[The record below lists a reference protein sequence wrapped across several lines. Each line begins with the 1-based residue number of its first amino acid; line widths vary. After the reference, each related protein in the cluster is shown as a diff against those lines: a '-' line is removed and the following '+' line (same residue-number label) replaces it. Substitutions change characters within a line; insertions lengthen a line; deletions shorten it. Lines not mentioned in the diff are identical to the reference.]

1 MLDNNQ
7 QPKLF
12 DSRTVLAIA
21 IIGVFYLGW
30 QKYLSTKYPQLTQS
44 QKTEQKNSQN
54 QNAPVEKPANN
65 SATQGFPAVVDKTS
79 ATDSKAVVQNR
90 SWELGPE
97 QLVTYEDEKV
107 TFKITNHGMGVV
119 GFKSKNYF
127 DRKNKPVSLT
137 LDDRPVYAF
146 VWGPENR
153 VVEFQVTQ
161 SENQFRGVALV
172 GEFKIERTLTYNPNS
187 YSFDQEIKIDNPEG
201 KQTQYSLLSYD
212 RVIKPESSSW
222 LFPSFEFQDLL
233 VFTGLD
239 KKEHLNVSQSNED
252 LKGDFKTLKLYS
264 LGTQY
269 FTTGL
274 LDQSDIKPDLKFSSD
289 ANEKTVLHAL
299 IYSVPQTV
307 SALYK
312 QAIFIGP
319 KSSENLKAA
328 NEGFVALLDYGM
340 FGWLAKPMLAVMKW
354 FYGIVGNWGIA
365 IILLTLLVRALVLP
379 FNLMSY
385 RSMKGMQVIQ
395 PQLQSLREKYKDD
408 PVTLNREMMTV
419 MKQNNANPLAG
430 CLPMLLQIPV
440 FFALYRVIGSS
451 VELYQAPFYGW
462 IQDLSLHDKFYVLPV
477 LMAATFY
484 IQQKITPTTMDPAQ
498 ARIMLWIPVVFCLF
512 MLNLPAG
519 LTLYMFISAVF
530 GIIQQK
536 TFMKVMS

>member
-1 MLDNNQ
+1 MLENNQ

-12 DSRTVLAIA
+12 DTRTILAIA

-30 QKYLSTKYPQLTQS
+30 QKYLSSKYPHLSQS
-44 QKTEQKNSQN
+44 QKAEDVKKEN
-54 QNAPVEKPANN
+54 QNKPVEKPADK
-65 SATQGFPAVVDKTS
+65 SADLGSSISEKRPTD
-79 ATDSKAVVQNR
+79 DSKPTASRSSQQLGVEQFAV
-90 SWELGPE
+90 
-97 QLVTYEDEKV
+97 YEDEKV

-127 DRKNKPVSLT
+127 DRKNNPVNLTLEEKPVYT
-137 LDDRPVYAF
+137 FA
-146 VWGPENR
+146 WGPENQ
-153 VVEFQVTQ
+153 VIEFQVTQ
-161 SENQFRGVALV
+161 SQNQFKGVALV
-172 GEFKIERTLTYNPNS
+172 GDFKIERTLTYNPKS
-187 YSFDQEIKIDNPEG
+187 YSFDQEIKIENPAG
-201 KQTQYSLLSYD
+201 KQTQYSLLSFD
-212 RVIKPESSSW
+212 RIIMPESSSW
-222 LFPSFEFQDLL
+222 LFPAFEFQDLL

-239 KKEHLNVSQSNED
+239 KKEHVNVSQSKENVS
-252 LKGDFKTLKLYS
+252 GDFKTLKLYS

-289 ANEKTVLHAL
+289 VGERTILHSL
-299 IYSVPQTV
+299 IYSVPQAV
-307 SALYK
+307 SSFYK

-328 NEGFVALLDYGM
+328 NEGFAALLDYGM

-354 FYGIVGNWGIA
+354 FYGLVGNWGIA
-365 IILLTLLVRALVLP
+365 IVLLTLLVRALVLP

-408 PVTLNREMMTV
+408 PVALNREMMTV
-419 MKQNNANPLAG
+419 MKQNNANPLTG

-462 IQDLSLHDKFYVLPV
+462 IQDLSLHDKFYVLPI
-477 LMAATFY
+477 LMAVTFY

-498 ARIMLWIPVVFCLF
+498 ARIMQFIPVVFCLF

-519 LTLYMFISAVF
+519 LTLYMFVSAVF